1 MALNLIAS
9 GTQTMTATP
18 FTAVSAN
25 ATAGLWLAKFN
36 LSNMAAGNQIQISIS
51 KIEESGDTTKIWTSP
66 VFQGVQAN
74 PNVFFDFTSYYG
86 CTITISQ
93 LDTAYIAVGYNI
105 QTVAG
110 SWTSIASGSYTLTTT
125 LTSLLGSNSTQE
137 GTIYISLDSS
147 NLALGDTLTINVIDA
162 VNSGDT
168 PISVLNTTVGASGDP
183 DLDFTFPSFG
193 YGWNVQLAGSA
204 AVSVPY
210 SLWYQAY

>member
-1 MALNLIAS
+1 MSLNLIAN

-25 ATAGLWLAKFN
+25 TTAGLWLAKFN

-51 KIEESGDTTKIWTSP
+51 KIEESGDTTEVWTSP
-66 VFQGVQAN
+66 VYQGVQGN

-93 LDTAYIAVGYNI
+93 LDTSYIAVGYNI
-105 QTVAG
+105 QVVPG
-110 SWTSIASGSYTLTTT
+110 SWTSIASSSYTLTTT

-137 GTIYISLDSS
+137 GTIYVSLDSS
-147 NLALGDTLTINVIDA
+147 NLALGDTMTINVIDA

-168 PISVLNTTVGASGDP
+168 PISVLNTTVGASGNP

-204 AVSVPY
+204 AVAVPY